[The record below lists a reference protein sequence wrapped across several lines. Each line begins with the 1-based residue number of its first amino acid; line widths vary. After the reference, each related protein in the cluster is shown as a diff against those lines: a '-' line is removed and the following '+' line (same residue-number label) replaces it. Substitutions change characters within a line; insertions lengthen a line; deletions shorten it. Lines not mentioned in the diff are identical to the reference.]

1 VKAAG
6 TDPMGREEARR
17 LPAIVGEARMPRLT
31 KLSALL
37 RHRRLDADLVWAEA
51 TRDSAEH
58 RAAEHQADE
67 YRAAIVRILNQAR
80 MLP

>member
-1 VKAAG
+1 
-6 TDPMGREEARR
+6 
-17 LPAIVGEARMPRLT
+17 MPRLT

-37 RHRRLDADLVWAEA
+37 RRRRLDADLVWAKA
-51 TRDSAEH
+51 TRDSAAD

-67 YRAAIVRILNQAR
+67 HQAAIVRILNQAR